1 MSLKFRIAIVIFVL
15 EAVMMAL
22 VLWKTLGHAVDS
34 SERQIKA
41 SEEAALAIVSNI
53 GRLVIQRHS
62 GAVRASGQAGRGA
75 TFYFTLHQPRPAEQP
90 PHPAGSMP
98 RSAAGQPGQAPFPGQ
113 LAGGHLNSAPCGP
126 I

>member
-62 GAVRASGQAGRGA
+62 GAVRAVARRAAVPHSISPCTSRARRSNRHTRPDPCRG
-75 TFYFTLHQPRPAEQP
+75 QP
-90 PHPAGSMP
+90 PASRDRPPFPANSPAGT
-98 RSAAGQPGQAPFPGQ
+98 
-113 LAGGHLNSAPCGP
+113 
-126 I
+126 